1 MADATTLHR
10 RLALDRRPRIRLG
23 VAIFLGGMLLPLL
36 LGFAGEDPFRDP
48 LQAEK
53 KEELRGRHSNSM
65 PPETP
70 AREEV
75 RFVEAWRF
83 PLGAP
88 LSGPLLPLDPLV
100 VASME
105 SERVDALSLSEGRP
119 LWKVDLAKSLRGGPV
134 DFGGHVVQATTSG
147 EVVALDPG
155 SGETSWNRD
164 LGSEI
169 AHGPTVTR
177 ESLLVPLAAAALVS
191 LNEKGGERWR
201 VHLRSAPSTPIA
213 ACRGFVVVGTEA
225 GTVEAY
231 DRESGRQLWIF
242 QGASPVRSQPLC
254 RRGLIFFGTA
264 DYRFTALRY
273 SGRRKWSYKV
283 GGDVTAAPFVLGNR
297 VYFLCFDNYL
307 YALNART
314 GSLLL
319 KVRLSHRLSDS
330 ALRVSSRLYLSPYT
344 SARLLALALPDL
356 ALAGEYKLDLEGDW
370 FTTPPV
376 RAGDRIL
383 IGYGRYEG
391 RILALREEA
400 APPPAPGS

>member
-1 MADATTLHR
+1 MGIL
-10 RLALDRRPRIRLG
+10 
-23 VAIFLGGMLLPLL
+23 LGGILLPPPP
-36 LGFAGEDPFRDP
+36 GSAAEDPFRDP
-48 LQAEK
+48 LQGER
-53 KEELRGRHSNSM
+53 KEDSRGAHAHSI
-65 PPETP
+65 PPATP
-70 AREEV
+70 SLEEV

-88 LSGPLLPLDPLV
+88 LSGPLLPLEGLV
-100 VASME
+100 VASVE
-105 SERVDALSLSEGRP
+105 SGWVDALSLPGGQP

-134 DFGGHVVQATTSG
+134 AFGGRVVQTTTSG
-147 EVVALDPG
+147 EVVALDPV
-155 SGETSWNRD
+155 SGATSWSRD

-169 AHGPTVTR
+169 AHGPTVTQ
-177 ESLLVPLAAAALVS
+177 ESLLVPLATAAVVS
-191 LNEKGGERWR
+191 LDEEGRERWR
-201 VHLRSAPSTPIA
+201 VNLRSAPSTPIA

-231 DRESGRQLWIF
+231 DRETGRQLWIV

-254 RRGLIFFGTA
+254 RRGIIYFGTA
-264 DYRFTALRY
+264 DYRFNAVRY

-283 GGDVTAAPFVLGNR
+283 GGDVTAAPLVLGNR

-319 KVRLSHRLSDS
+319 KVRLSHRLSDD
-330 ALRVSSRLYLSPYT
+330 ALRDSSRLYLSPYT
-344 SARLLALALPDL
+344 SARLLALGLPDL

-400 APPPAPGS
+400 VPPRTAGS